1 MHGLVGVDDVQVD
14 DINKVQVTLVYQ
26 LRPNVMILWSIH
38 VNSVMSTFPKALSD
52 KKKRNNITNII
63 MIILNKQLLIYFLYL
78 HTV

>member
-1 MHGLVGVDDVQVD
+1 MYGLVGVDDVQVD
-14 DINKVQVTLVYQ
+14 DINKVQLKLVYQ
-26 LRPNVMILWSIH
+26 LRPNVMIFWRIH

-63 MIILNKQLLIYFLYL
+63 MIILNKRLLIYFLYL